1 MFVISPGSCLNRGMS
16 AVNFAMLLV
25 FACAGLAQAAEP
37 PARVVS
43 LAPNLTQMMLSL
55 GAENRLVAVT
65 PFCEAPAAITRLPGG
80 IQPEAEAIVDLSPDL
95 VLATPLTPSVIRTQ
109 LKDLGF
115 RVEIVDATSLEGI
128 RSAISRLAGILGIAA
143 PVNPAPTAAQ
153 TGSTA
158 VLLFGANTGYSAA
171 RGTHAHD
178 ILEAAGLRNIAAD
191 TAGPWPQ
198 LGEEVL
204 LAADPDYIIVA
215 DYGEAT
221 AQDVLASLRSQPVR
235 RHLAAVR
242 GGRVIVFPA
251 EAFSIPGPAALQAAE
266 KLRAAIHDFPDSAPR
281 ESGT

>member
-1 MFVISPGSCLNRGMS
+1 MS

-25 FACAGLAQAAEP
+25 FACAGLAQAADP

-43 LAPNLTQMMLSL
+43 LAPNLTQMLLSL
-55 GAENRLVAVT
+55 GAEDRLVAVT
-65 PFCEAPAAITRLPGG
+65 PFCEAPSTIARLPGAST
-80 IQPEAEAIVDLSPDL
+80 EAKPL
-95 VLATPLTPSVIRTQ
+95 LAGTGPRAGHAADTSVIRAQ

-115 RVEIVDATSLEGI
+115 RVEIVDATSLEA
-128 RSAISRLAGILGIAA
+128 SLLDLRLAEILGIAP

-171 RGTHAHD
+171 RGTHAHE

-215 DYGEAT
+215 DYGAAT

-251 EAFSIPGPAALQAAE
+251 EAFSVPGPEALQAAE
-266 KLRAAIHDFPDSAPR
+266 KLRAAIHGLPAPPPRGRDS
-281 ESGT
+281 